1 MTYKNMPARIT
12 GFLSIFASSIAVA
25 SATREGRQPHARD
38 LLVLGIEPSQFRKIR
53 QS

>member
-1 MTYKNMPARIT
+1 MTLKHMPSRISS
-12 GFLSIFASSIAVA
+12 FLTVFGSSIAAA

-38 LLVLGIEPSQFRKIR
+38 LIVLGIEPSQFRKIR